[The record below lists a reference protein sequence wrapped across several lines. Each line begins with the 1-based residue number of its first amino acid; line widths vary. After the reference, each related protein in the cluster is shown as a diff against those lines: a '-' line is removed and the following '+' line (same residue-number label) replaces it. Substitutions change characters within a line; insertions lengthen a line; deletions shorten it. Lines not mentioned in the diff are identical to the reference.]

1 MSFPVS
7 KKRAEL
13 WNELTEKNFV
23 TGDVPAYEKIESPW
37 YVRILIGFSGWISA
51 LFMLAF
57 IGTAFEFVINNKSAA
72 LIVGSIMIIAAYK
85 LLTTKSDSDF
95 LSQFALA
102 VSFAG
107 QALLIYSL
115 ELIQFSSVRDGGN
128 WLLLAVIQAVLAW
141 FMPNS
146 THRVWSAFI
155 AIIAINI
162 ALTVWH
168 IYFIQTAFVMAIVAI
183 IWLNEFKWIGYH
195 EKLKAIGYGVTLALL
210 YQVSSGIYY
219 LIFSS
224 STRNPGSAVQSW
236 GGDLLSG
243 AVILFVVLE
252 LLRRYS
258 ILIPS
263 RVANMA
269 FIGAVI
275 LILVSLKMFG
285 ITAGVMI
292 ILLGYANGNRIL
304 SGLGIASLIYYISA
318 YYYFLNTTLLE
329 KSQLLAVFGLILL
342 LASGLMRRVLFK
354 DKEEFR
360 DQEELRNIG
369 ETEDAK

>member
-1 MSFPVS
+1 MNFPVS
-7 KKRAEL
+7 KKRAGL
-13 WNELTEKNFV
+13 WNELTENNFV
-23 TGDVPAYEKIESPW
+23 TGDVPAYENIESPW
-37 YVRILIGFSGWISA
+37 YVRLLIGFSGWISA

-72 LIVGSIMIIAAYK
+72 LTVGSIMIIAAYK

-102 VSFAG
+102 VSFSG

-128 WLLLAVIQAVLAW
+128 WLLLAAIQAVLAW

-146 THRVWSAFI
+146 THRVRSAFI

-162 ALTVWH
+162 AFMAWH
-168 IYFIQTAFVMAIVAI
+168 IYAIQTAFVMAIVAV
-183 IWLNEFKWIGYH
+183 IWLNEFKWIEYH
-195 EKLKAIGYGVTLALL
+195 EKLKPIGYGVTLALL
-210 YQVSSGIYY
+210 YQVSSGIYHF
-219 LIFSS
+219 IFLS
-224 STRNPGSAVQSW
+224 STRNSGSEMPFWV
-236 GGDLLSG
+236 GDLLSG
-243 AVILFVVLE
+243 IVILFVVFE
-252 LLRRYS
+252 LLRRHS
-258 ILIPS
+258 ILIPGK
-263 RVANMA
+263 VANIA

-304 SGLGIASLIYYISA
+304 TGLGIASLIYYISA
-318 YYYFLNTTLLE
+318 
-329 KSQLLAVFGLILL
+329 
-342 LASGLMRRVLFK
+342 
-354 DKEEFR
+354 
-360 DQEELRNIG
+360 
-369 ETEDAK
+369 